1 MPGIQLIINLSTI
14 SNHKKKVLINASD
27 QDYQTIFHFGMVHK
41 LKVEWTGLN
50 LWSPIG
56 DSFPRILVGGPL
68 QPASLVV
75 VRYATLILSCNW
87 TCQPPSIGRYFSRL

>member
-41 LKVEWTGLN
+41 LKVEWTRCNLSLLFELQIQAILN
-50 LWSPIG
+50 QMQLN
-56 DSFPRILVGGPL
+56 FTYLNFK
-68 QPASLVV
+68 
-75 VRYATLILSCNW
+75 Y
-87 TCQPPSIGRYFSRL
+87 RLNQTK